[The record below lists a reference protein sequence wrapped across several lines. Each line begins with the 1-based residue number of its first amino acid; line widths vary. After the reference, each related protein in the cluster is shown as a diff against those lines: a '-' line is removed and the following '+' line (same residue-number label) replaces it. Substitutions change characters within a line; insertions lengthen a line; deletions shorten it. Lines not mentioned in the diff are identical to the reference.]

1 MNKIPVFLGT
11 DDYDPSVLGH
21 EELNKIEKNSLN
33 KQFWRAFH
41 VLDPF
46 GGRDTAEEKIKYF
59 LELTCQRKRYAINNL
74 MKNKR

>member
-33 KQFWRAFH
+33 K
-41 VLDPF
+41 
-46 GGRDTAEEKIKYF
+46 
-59 LELTCQRKRYAINNL
+59 
-74 MKNKR
+74 